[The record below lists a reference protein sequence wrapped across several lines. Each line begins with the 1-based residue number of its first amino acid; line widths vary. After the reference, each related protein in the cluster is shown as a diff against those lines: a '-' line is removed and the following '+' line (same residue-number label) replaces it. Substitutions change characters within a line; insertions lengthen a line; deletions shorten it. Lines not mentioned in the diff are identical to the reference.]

1 MYLWPYNLNLMSVVV
16 NFTELSQLALLT
28 ASTLSI
34 IFPMATNGVVN

>member
-34 IFPMATNGVVN
+34 IFPIAANGVVN